1 MFENGPLIINQ
12 QTLAKVTVANAS
24 KLMLDCTVCSVHIV
38 DLSQFCMFPQT
49 DKTIDADV
57 DPETQIRH

>member
-24 KLMLDCTVCSVHIV
+24 KLMLDCTVCWVHIV